1 MSKFTKQAIRTACLE
16 LLEERPFDKITVKDI
31 VMRCELNRNTFYYY
45 YKDIY
50 DVLEDIFLVEQQKL
64 HGRNWEDATVYEAYL
79 AVSDILLR
87 HRTAILH
94 LYSSKHQDILLN
106 YLRSAIIDFVRPFV
120 ERRVRGRKLT
130 KEDVDYIVSFYSCAL
145 GAYTRQ
151 WIMEG
156 MKEDKQHILR
166 RLPDTFEMTIDT
178 LIRQCE
184 ENTYE
189 NK

>member
-16 LLEERPFDKITVKDI
+16 LLEEKPFDKITVKDI

-50 DVLEDIFLVEQQKL
+50 DVLEDVFAVEREKL
-64 HGRNWEDATVYEAYL
+64 HEKNWEECTFYDAYL
-79 AVSDILLR
+79 AVSDIFLR

-94 LYSSKHQDILLN
+94 LSSSRHQDILAN
-106 YLRSAIIDFVRPFV
+106 YLRYAINDFVRPFV
-120 ERRVRGRKLT
+120 MRSARDRKVT
-130 KEDVDYIVSFYSCAL
+130 EADIDYIVSFYSCAI
-145 GAYTRQ
+145 GAYTRH
-151 WIMEG
+151 WILEG
-156 MKEDKQHILR
+156 MKEDGQQIIR